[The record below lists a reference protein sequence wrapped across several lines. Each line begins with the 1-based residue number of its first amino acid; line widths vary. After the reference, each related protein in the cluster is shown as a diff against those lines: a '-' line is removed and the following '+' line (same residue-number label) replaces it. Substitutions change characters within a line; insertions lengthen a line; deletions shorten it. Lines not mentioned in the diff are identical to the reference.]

1 MVQMWCE
8 VLMEEI
14 KLQDNSEEITK
25 NNNKRNI
32 IIGAMTFIVL
42 CVIIFVVAISASKS
56 GSSTAHD
63 YLTYSNYV
71 RIQDGMSYSQVVH
84 ILGDNDGMLD
94 TSSSYGGYTLSYYT
108 WSNNLG
114 TKCIVVGFENGK
126 VCAKSQIGLR

>member
-1 MVQMWCE
+1 
-8 VLMEEI
+8 MEEI
-14 KLQDNSEEITK
+14 KLEDDNDQKIKS
-25 NNNKRNI
+25 NNKKNI
-32 IIGAMTFIVL
+32 IIGIITFIISS
-42 CVIIFVVAISASKS
+42 VILFVVFIAVSKS

-84 ILGDNDGMLD
+84 VLGDHEGRLD

-108 WSNNLG
+108 WSNNSG
-114 TKCIVVGFENGK
+114 TRCIVVGFENGK